1 MNASADNC
9 HVRCT
14 TCAPFDT
21 WAQRNK
27 AYNIFCERLMEKLDE
42 DGKHP
47 NQEHKDLLIFA
58 TYKWR
63 ALLPKH
69 SECLALLNN
78 TAHGAYK
85 TYPIDLPE
93 WVRSG

>member
-1 MNASADNC
+1 
-9 HVRCT
+9 
-14 TCAPFDT
+14 
-21 WAQRNK
+21 
-27 AYNIFCERLMEKLDE
+27 MEKLDE
-42 DGKHP
+42 DGSSMRQEFDGKHP